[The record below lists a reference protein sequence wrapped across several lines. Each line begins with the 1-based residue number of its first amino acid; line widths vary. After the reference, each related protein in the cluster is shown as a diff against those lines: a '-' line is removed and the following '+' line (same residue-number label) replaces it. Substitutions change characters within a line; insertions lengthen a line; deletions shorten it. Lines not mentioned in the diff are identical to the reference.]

1 MSDKDYAEVNA
12 FVDWLVSLINKIK
25 EFLVSLGFTF
35 WLR

>member
-12 FVDWLVSLINKIK
+12 FVDWLVSLITKIK
-25 EFLVSLGFTF
+25 EFLESLGFAF